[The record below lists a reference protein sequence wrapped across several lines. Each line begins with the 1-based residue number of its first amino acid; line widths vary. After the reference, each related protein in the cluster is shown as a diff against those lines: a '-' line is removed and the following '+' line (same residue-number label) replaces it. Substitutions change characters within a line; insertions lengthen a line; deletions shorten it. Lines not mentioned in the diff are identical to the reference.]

1 VRTVLRRIEE
11 KGLLSHRVE
20 GRKYVYRPLEPPR
33 KVAARAV
40 RGIIDRLCGG
50 SVEALVAGMVD
61 DELVDSQTLRDLAAT
76 IERSQLREG
85 GDDV

>member
-1 VRTVLRRIEE
+1 
-11 KGLLSHRVE
+11 
-20 GRKYVYRPLEPPR
+20 
-33 KVAARAV
+33 VAARAV